1 MCAGDVS
8 KDMDTASLGR
18 GDGPVVRHN
27 HALVFVAA
35 GHDVPGV
42 DNGDILLVIG
52 GSTHWAYLGD
62 VWVFDLKTG
71 SWTQMIPGGPGPV
84 ARHGHVAALVGSTV
98 VVFGGHSGMQS
109 RPSTLT
115 YYNDVFSLDL
125 TSWSWTR
132 CATTLSTPRSW
143 MGVAV
148 VGALVVVAGGYTFD
162 VTARDEVY
170 FDVIEAYDVA
180 NDVFLSLPPDV
191 TLASPRNRVCMAS
204 CASTIVIFGGNA
216 LLADRGDV
224 FFSDIAV
231 LDASSTCVSNWTLS
245 VASPPTPPLKGRG
258 HGLMLIAPAAS
269 TSSGAMAPLHVTVW
283 GGERAGARLFDTL
296 DLVLS
301 PHPI

>member
-1 MCAGDVS
+1 
-8 KDMDTASLGR
+8 MDTASLGR

-125 TSWSWTR
+125 TSWNWTR

-245 VASPPTPPLKGRG
+245 VAKLTLSGWTSDF
-258 HGLMLIAPAAS
+258 MLLPFLIMIRNVLLEG
-269 TSSGAMAPLHVTVW
+269 GALIDMD
-283 GGERAGARLFDTL
+283 RAGDDYTQAEAEEAFIRVAKAHGWIT
-296 DLVLS
+296 
-301 PHPI
+301 